1 MRNGFSYDQKWEAVV
16 LLPAYAGLTVH
27 LSTDVL
33 QQYRIQLHHS
43 ANAVPVLEDQYSING
58 YSYSVRQ
65 RRGGHR
71 PSSRSTTAMRGAI
84 SPASACPRRR
94 GDVVHVRP
102 KESGLMKLTASLEFE
117 GYSGD

>member
-1 MRNGFSYDQKWEAVV
+1 MRNGFSYDQKWEAVILLTAYAGSSLTRI

-65 RRGGHR
+65 RRGGR
-71 PSSRSTTAMRGAI
+71 
-84 SPASACPRRR
+84 
-94 GDVVHVRP
+94 
-102 KESGLMKLTASLEFE
+102 
-117 GYSGD
+117 

>member
-43 ANAVPVLEDQYSING
+43 ANAVPVLEDQYSINR

-65 RRGGHR
+65 RRGGLSTLLAVHEHEERCHHR
-71 PSSRSTTAMRGAI
+71 QVRIPVAGGMRCTYAQ
-84 SPASACPRRR
+84 A
-94 GDVVHVRP
+94 RP
-102 KESGLMKLTASLEFE
+102 DPI
-117 GYSGD
+117 Y